1 MKQFFF
7 LFGLSFLMSSLI
19 SCSSEDI
26 TEHEISDIQLN
37 DKSAQLVKADN
48 AFGLELFKELNKEQE
63 AGKNLMLSPLSISQ
77 ALAMTYNGAEGNTK
91 TEMEAVLHKSG
102 FTPQQINESYQNL
115 VNALTS
121 HDSRVDLSISNA
133 IFYRNGF
140 SIKPTFISTN
150 QTYYNAEVKGLNF
163 EAEKATRDQVNG
175 WVRDKTNNKIEEIIQ
190 AVNPEDIMYLINAI
204 YFNGEWTFQFD
215 KQATSDRTFY
225 TSDGSEIQVSTMQ
238 LDKTTL
244 NYSNTDSFQ
253 LLELPYGGKKYSML
267 IFLPN
272 DAYTINDIIQQM
284 NQEQLDE
291 WVDNLHSRNLKV
303 FLPKF
308 EFKYENSLVDN
319 LQTLGMTDAFSPSSA
334 NFAGISDQSG
344 LSISEVKH
352 KTYIKVDEK
361 GTEAAAVTAV
371 TVEVTSVG
379 PDPVFNINRPFVFAI
394 REKDTNAMLFLGKVN
409 NPLLHE

>member
-7 LFGLSFLMSSLI
+7 LIGLSFLMSSLT

-26 TEHEISDIQLN
+26 TEHEINDIQLSA
-37 DKSAQLVKADN
+37 KSAQLVKADN

-77 ALAMTYNGAEGNTK
+77 ALAMTYNGAAGNTK
-91 TEMEAVLHKSG
+91 TEMEAVLHKNG
-102 FTPQQINESYQNL
+102 LTPQQINESYQSL

-140 SIKPTFISTN
+140 SIKPSFVSTN
-150 QTYYNAEVKGLNF
+150 QTYYNAQVEALNF
-163 EAEKATRDQVNG
+163 DEAKATRDKING
-175 WVRDKTNNKIEEIIQ
+175 WVQNKTNNKIEEIIQ
-190 AVNPEDIMYLINAI
+190 SVNSEDIMYLINAI
-204 YFNGEWTFQFD
+204 YFNGEWTYRFD
-215 KQATSDRTFY
+215 KQATSDLTFH
-225 TSDGSEIQVSTMQ
+225 TSNGSEIQVPTMQ
-238 LDKTTL
+238 LDMTTL
-244 NYSNTDSFQ
+244 NYSSTESFQ

-272 DAYTINDIIQQM
+272 ETYTVNDIIQQM

-291 WVDNLHSRNLKV
+291 WIDNLHPQSQKV

-308 EFKYENSLVDN
+308 EFEYENSLTDN
-319 LQTLGMTDAFSPSSA
+319 LKTLGMIDAFSQGNA
-334 NFAGISDQSG
+334 NFSEISDQTG
-344 LSISEVKH
+344 LSISKVKH

-371 TVEVTSVG
+371 TIVNTSVG

>member
-7 LFGLSFLMSSLI
+7 LIGLSFLMSSLT

-26 TEHEISDIQLN
+26 TEHEINDIQLSA
-37 DKSAQLVKADN
+37 KSAQLVKADN

-77 ALAMTYNGAEGNTK
+77 ALAMTYNGAAGNTK
-91 TEMEAVLHKSG
+91 TEMEAVLHKNG
-102 FTPQQINESYQNL
+102 LTPQQINESYQSL

-140 SIKPTFISTN
+140 SIKPSFVSTN
-150 QTYYNAEVKGLNF
+150 QTYYNAQVEALNF
-163 EAEKATRDQVNG
+163 DEAKATRDKING
-175 WVRDKTNNKIEEIIQ
+175 WVQNKTNNKIEEIIQ
-190 AVNPEDIMYLINAI
+190 SVNSEDIMYLINAI
-204 YFNGEWTFQFD
+204 YFNGEWTYRFD
-215 KQATSDRTFY
+215 KQATSDLTFH
-225 TSDGSEIQVSTMQ
+225 TSDGSEIQVPTMQ
-238 LDKTTL
+238 LDMTTL
-244 NYSNTDSFQ
+244 NYSSTESFQ

-272 DAYTINDIIQQM
+272 ETYTVNDIIQQM

-291 WVDNLHSRNLKV
+291 WIDNLHPQSQKV

-308 EFKYENSLVDN
+308 EFEYENSLTDN
-319 LQTLGMTDAFSPSSA
+319 LKTLGMIDAFSQGNA
-334 NFAGISDQSG
+334 NFSEISDQTG
-344 LSISEVKH
+344 LSISKVKH

-371 TVEVTSVG
+371 TIVNTSVG